1 MKKILIYR
9 PGALG
14 DTIVAVPTIQ
24 ALRHAY
30 PQAALALMTIR
41 RDTGIWADQVLREFG
56 WFDDLITYGPGGMR
70 TPRAVGALCRRVRQF
85 GADMVVHLGSEQNS
99 PARILRDRA
108 FFAMAGIPK
117 FVGGA
122 PTSVTW
128 YGRRC
133 TGDRLYP
140 LEVDR
145 LLAFAVE
152 AGAAPGRRPVFDLPI
167 GDAARARVDALLDEP
182 AFEPGRILIGLCPG
196 SKQPAKRW
204 PVERYGQVARRL
216 IDAYDASIVVV
227 GGEQERAAGELIGS
241 AWPPGR
247 WLNTAGRLSVLE
259 MAELLRRC
267 VCYLGNDTGAMH
279 VAAAVGTRCVGV
291 FGAQYPE
298 NSWHPYGDDHV
309 VIRRRPPCR
318 NCFLTECTRYATRCL
333 TDISADDVWAACERL
348 LVYR

>member
-1 MKKILIYR
+1 VKRILIFR

-24 ALRHAY
+24 ALRRTY
-30 PQAALALMTIR
+30 PAAALALMTVHT
-41 RDTGIWADQVLREFG
+41 DTGISADQVLREFA
-56 WFDDLITYGPGGMR
+56 WFDEVITYAPGDLR
-70 TPRAVGALCRRVRQF
+70 KPRSIGALWRRVRRF
-85 GADMVVHLGSEQNS
+85 DADTVVHLSSEQNS

-108 FFAMAGIPK
+108 FFALAGIPR

-122 PTSVTW
+122 ATSVTW
-128 YGRRC
+128 YGRRRR
-133 TGDRLYP
+133 GDRLYP
-140 LEVDR
+140 FEVDR
-145 LLAFAVE
+145 LLAFAVK
-152 AGAAPGRRPVFDLPI
+152 AGAEPGRGPVFDLPI
-167 GDAARARVDALLDEP
+167 GDAARARVDALLGEP
-182 AFEPGRILIGLCPG
+182 AFERGRMLIGLCPG
-196 SKQPAKRW
+196 SKQPAKCW
-204 PVERYGQVARRL
+204 PVERYGTVGRRL
-216 IDAYDASIVVV
+216 IDTYDASIVVV
-227 GGEQERAAGELIGS
+227 GGEQERAAGERIGS

-247 WLNTAGRLSVLE
+247 WLNTASRLSVLD

-267 VCYLGNDTGAMH
+267 VFYLGNDTGSMH

-333 TDISADDVWAACERL
+333 TDISTDDVWAACERL
-348 LVYR
+348 LVYD